1 MHVPTAGLLALGSL
15 LQATFPVSQWYVGR
29 WLADYSCGGSRG
41 LGHSRPFTVFPFEP
55 HGGTVACL
63 IGVGRLDDK
72 GFAAHCDCMAT
83 ANDDQ
88 ARHKAKM
95 ANHKAVQDQEVDGKT
110 FERGLLIVHTGKGEC
125 R

>member
-29 WLADYSCGGSRG
+29 WLSDYSCGGSRG

-63 IGVGRLDDK
+63 IGVGRLDDTR
-72 GFAAHCDCMAT
+72 FPPHFDSLAPPTAHPPPHNPKLAPR
-83 ANDDQ
+83 NP
-88 ARHKAKM
+88 
-95 ANHKAVQDQEVDGKT
+95 
-110 FERGLLIVHTGKGEC
+110 VHN
-125 R
+125 